1 MNRWKPRG
9 RIRRLPISALLPQT
23 LPDHHRRPS
32 IGRLRHRLRQSPPVQ
47 GANPNVNPTVA
58 GDDKD
63 RKTDLSRRG
72 ANEPAHVQA
81 IDAAIALRGKAEIVS
96 GSWLVEGREL
106 VQTDAGKVGKL
117 LFGDLRWTD
126 YDFTVELMREKGLG
140 DTGLFF
146 HRTLRNDNHIWFGF
160 GGAIGV
166 ERDACGLVA
175 FKDGKEKMLHG
186 GVEFHLVDRRWY
198 RARVS
203 VRRNHI
209 VCTLHDD
216 QGNEPVH
223 LNADYDR
230 LPSGQVGLVTGR
242 SSYRFRNIKVTAP
255 DGKILWEMPPAI
267 GESPRQPGG
276 EKYVAAERTAS
287 RPTAP
292 APAQATPPGERAN
305 SAKPSRMAQ
314 ILDGSWEVQGDELVY
329 TDEVEGDNM
338 ILLGDAI
345 LTRYDMKFKAN
356 IVSGDDGFAAVFHH
370 NFARYV
376 NSYILRVG
384 MNMGA

>member
-1 MNRWKPRG
+1 M
-9 RIRRLPISALLPQT
+9 
-23 LPDHHRRPS
+23 
-32 IGRLRHRLRQSPPVQ
+32 
-47 GANPNVNPTVA
+47 ANPNVNPTVA

-96 GSWLVEGREL
+96 GSWLVEGGEL
-106 VQTDAGKVGKL
+106 VQTDAGKFGKL

-146 HRTLRNDNHIWFGF
+146 HRTLRNDNQIWFGF
-160 GGAIGV
+160 GGAIGE
-166 ERDACGLVA
+166 ERDACGIVA

-186 GVEFHLVDRRWY
+186 GVKFHLVDRRWY

-223 LNADYDR
+223 LNVDYDS
-230 LPSGQVGLVTGR
+230 LPSGQVGLGTGR

-255 DGKILWEMPPAI
+255 NGKILWEGLPDLPGQA
-267 GESPRQPGG
+267 GGKGDLAAGGVGRRHRPRDQGSLIAG
-276 EKYVAAERTAS
+276 IDQKLDRDD
-287 RPTAP
+287 
-292 APAQATPPGERAN
+292 AQADSGRRVHDGLGCDGR
-305 SAKPSRMAQ
+305 SAPRITSFRR
-314 ILDGSWEVQGDELVY
+314 GG
-329 TDEVEGDNM
+329 
-338 ILLGDAI
+338 
-345 LTRYDMKFKAN
+345 R
-356 IVSGDDGFAAVFHH
+356 
-370 NFARYV
+370 
-376 NSYILRVG
+376 
-384 MNMGA
+384 